1 MQRYCLR
8 WRVINGDDCIILT
21 CVRSLDMLLACTI
34 TGDLVI
40 GSLTLNR
47 AIWSVC
53 SQMGMVVVYH
63 HQA

>member
-1 MQRYCLR
+1 
-8 WRVINGDDCIILT
+8 
-21 CVRSLDMLLACTI
+21 MLLACTI